1 MSEEVQQLD
10 LELKLKCPTCSESND
25 VGSNFCK
32 ICGARLASE
41 QKHFDWTAESM
52 PEAVRANQNYGIQ
65 MADIR
70 FVERGMPGSQ
80 SNLNDNNIELGAVA

>member
-1 MSEEVQQLD
+1 
-10 LELKLKCPTCSESND
+10 
-25 VGSNFCK
+25 
-32 ICGARLASE
+32 
-41 QKHFDWTAESM
+41 M
-52 PEAVRANQNYGIQ
+52 PEAVRANQHHGIQ